1 MHPAE
6 LSDLSGVLSGVGSR
20 CWAKPVRPDTG
31 QGMAC
36 QEACAS
42 GESKVGGR
50 EEERKVEAKEDAK
63 HPPAHGQPQPSQ

>member
-1 MHPAE
+1 M
-6 LSDLSGVLSGVGSR
+6 
-20 CWAKPVRPDTG
+20 RPDTG